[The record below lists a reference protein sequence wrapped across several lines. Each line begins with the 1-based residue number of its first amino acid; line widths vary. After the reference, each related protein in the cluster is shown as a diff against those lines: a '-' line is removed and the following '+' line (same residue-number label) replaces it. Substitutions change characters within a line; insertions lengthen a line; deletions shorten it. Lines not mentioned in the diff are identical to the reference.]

1 MNGLIRCGIRGAWC
15 GNLWKS
21 RATSPVL
28 ILWQREAGDRHYPG
42 RQESVWTPAGR
53 SLCNNELCLAE
64 GLFACTSLKDV
75 CTTLR
80 VWALGLPGCSLAA
93 QDLWFP
99 IFKGWG
105 GNSFQIPHIWGRG
118 GSGIQAELEE
128 AADTLTSF
136 LRTPRTW
143 ARKPGLLLEQ
153 PQIWILGFSFLFFS
167 VPGHL
172 LLECHAGYSQHCW
185 GLVTW
190 LELLFYREEPADVPV
205 LATVGRT
212 LPLVGFSW
220 TLGNGGRWVEV
231 TQAVTGPRP

>member
-53 SLCNNELCLAE
+53 SLCNNELCLTE

-99 IFKGWG
+99 ISKGWKEIVSRSLTFG
-105 GNSFQIPHIWGRG
+105 
-118 GSGIQAELEE
+118 EEE
-128 AADTLTSF
+128 AVASKLSWRKLLILSDFISSSPSDLGTETRPPPRAASNMDIGVQLPF
-136 LRTPRTW
+136 LLSPW
-143 ARKPGLLLEQ
+143 ASSP
-153 PQIWILGFSFLFFS
+153 
-167 VPGHL
+167 
-172 LLECHAGYSQHCW
+172 
-185 GLVTW
+185 
-190 LELLFYREEPADVPV
+190 
-205 LATVGRT
+205 
-212 LPLVGFSW
+212 
-220 TLGNGGRWVEV
+220 
-231 TQAVTGPRP
+231 

>member
-1 MNGLIRCGIRGAWC
+1 METYGSQGLHPRCLFSGREKLETGI
-15 GNLWKS
+15 
-21 RATSPVL
+21 
-28 ILWQREAGDRHYPG
+28 I
-42 RQESVWTPAGR
+42 QEVWTPAGR

-75 CTTLR
+75 CTTLC

-99 IFKGWG
+99 ISKGWG
-105 GNSFQIPHIWGRG
+105 EIVSRSLTFG
-118 GSGIQAELEE
+118 EEE
-128 AADTLTSF
+128 AVASKLSWRKLLILSDFISSN
-136 LRTPRTW
+136 P
-143 ARKPGLLLEQ
+143 RKPGLLLEQ
-153 PQIWILGFSFLFFS
+153 PRIWILGFSFLFFS

-190 LELLFYREEPADVPV
+190 LELLFYREEPADAPVP
-205 LATVGRT
+205 ATVGRT

>member
-1 MNGLIRCGIRGAWC
+1 MNWLIRCGIRGAWC

-53 SLCNNELCLAE
+53 SLCNNESCLAE

-99 IFKGWG
+99 ISKGWG
-105 GNSFQIPHIWGRG
+105 EIVSRSLTFG
-118 GSGIQAELEE
+118 EEE
-128 AADTLTSF
+128 AVASKLSWRKLLILSEF
-136 LRTPRTW
+136 ISSNP
-143 ARKPGLLLEQ
+143 RKPGLLLEQ
-153 PQIWILGFSFLFFS
+153 PQIWILGFSFPFFS

-190 LELLFYREEPADVPV
+190 LELLFYKEEPADVPV